1 MAMLMCNLNGL
12 LWEQVT
18 SSRSSINSTLFNSGG
33 FYVEDIQVGSLVE
46 FLDDFR
52 SETIPN
58 IGIVLAVISFDDL
71 LGEDFGR
78 GITWYSV
85 QFGDVD
91 IVISSEMIILIN

>member
-1 MAMLMCNLNGL
+1 M
-12 LWEQVT
+12 
-18 SSRSSINSTLFNSGG
+18 
-33 FYVEDIQVGSLVE
+33 EDIQVGSLVE

-71 LGEDFGR
+71 LGEDFGN